1 LETPIGDT
9 DVNATKKA
17 KILYL
22 SCIDEETIEK
32 RAEKPLLKLL
42 DEEFGGWPLLRNNSH
57 NKEYVS
63 AVAMDWVKIIVLT
76 LQILIFILILFNSKE

>member
-1 LETPIGDT
+1 M
-9 DVNATKKA
+9 
-17 KILYL
+17 

-42 DEEFGGWPLLRNNSH
+42 DEEFGGWPLLRNSSH

-63 AVAMDWVKIIVLT
+63 AIAMDWVKILT
-76 LQILIFILILFNSKE
+76 LI